1 MTKPRILVDIDGV
14 FADFI
19 TPCLQAIYEH
29 TGAYYEPHQV
39 TDWDIMKSCGIDFET
54 AKIIYKNMERKG
66 LCLEIPAYDGAR
78 EGVERLREFA
88 DVWAVTHPFGGEHWM
103 HERDQWL
110 IEKMGFVKEDILHV
124 RSSRKF
130 AIGGTALVEDKVS
143 TLKEWCAEQR
153 GVGVLFERRYNIGDS
168 WDGYRAGNWP
178 GIVSLLLD
186 VLGLHAPSISLEGRI
201 P

>member
-1 MTKPRILVDIDGV
+1 MRPRILVDIDGV

-29 TGAYYEPHQV
+29 TGASYEPHQV
-39 TDWDIMKSCGIDFET
+39 TDWDIMKSCGIDVET
-54 AKIIYKNMERKG
+54 AKVIYKNMERKG

-78 EGVERLREFA
+78 EGVDHLRTFA

-110 IEKMGFVKEDILHV
+110 MTKMGFAKDDILHV

-130 AIGGTALVEDKVS
+130 AIDGDALVEDKVS
-143 TLKEWCAEQR
+143 TLQEWR
-153 GVGVLFERRYNIGDS
+153 KHHFNGFGVLFERRYNMN
-168 WDGYRAGNWP
+168 DGWGGPSADGWP
-178 GIVSLLLD
+178 AMVK
-186 VLGLHAPSISLEGRI
+186 VLEDGLRR
-201 P
+201 